1 MTNPSVSK
9 PFALYR
15 CTNVGDTESNL
26 PDGESIGCDY
36 GIQDTSVIAVQ
47 EYPLTSSGRKTDV
60 PTPTSQGAN
69 KPDTGNQGITVPIK
83 FIFNQ
88 DSALNN
94 FVGTLLKWQMDFQN
108 SPATTANPIGGFN
121 RGRFGL
127 RSDDNPWFN
136 FQPTINSGWKI
147 IDVTCNDLIEFGNV
161 LEATV
166 TLQWWGR
173 IPDLIAAIEANGG

>member
-1 MTNPSVSK
+1 MANSTTRK
-9 PFALYR
+9 FALYR
-15 CTNVGDTESNL
+15 CTNTGDTEANL
-26 PDGESIGCDY
+26 ANAESLGADY
-36 GIQDTSVIAVQ
+36 GIKDTSDVSVQ

-83 FIFNQ
+83 FYFNQ
-88 DSALNN
+88 ATEKNN

-108 SPATTANPIGGFN
+108 SPSPGGFN

-127 RSDDNPWFN
+127 RCDDNVWFN
-136 FQPTINSGWKI
+136 FQPTIDSGWKI
-147 IDVTCNDLIEFGNV
+147 IDVTCNDLIEYGNV

-166 TLQWWGR
+166 TLQWWGK
-173 IPDLIAAIEANGG
+173 IPDLIAAIVANGG